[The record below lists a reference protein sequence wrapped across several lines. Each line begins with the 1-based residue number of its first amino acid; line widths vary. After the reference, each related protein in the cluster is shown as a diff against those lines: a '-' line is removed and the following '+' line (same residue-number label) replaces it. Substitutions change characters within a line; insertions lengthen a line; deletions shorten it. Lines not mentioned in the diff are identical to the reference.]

1 MKSAPLLVALGL
13 ALGACAPEADAPAP
27 EARRQ
32 SVVELLGPT
41 DTAGYAR
48 ALEPRDFVFPDDHG
62 PHPDFRTEWWYF
74 TGNLGSADG
83 RRFGYQATFFRSALS
98 PDERPEDA
106 PRTSAWATRQA
117 WMAHFAVTE
126 AGDAGGGRF
135 RSFERFSR
143 GALGLAGA
151 RAAPFRV
158 WLEDWEAAAV
168 EGSGGVPPFRL
179 RLADA
184 GAAIDLVLGPGKP
197 PVFHGERGLSR
208 KGAEAGNASYYYSF
222 TRLPTAGRIEI
233 DGRAFEVEGASW
245 IDREW
250 STSVLEEGQVG
261 WDWLSLQLDDG
272 RDLMVFRLRRSDG
285 RPDPYA
291 GGTLVAP
298 DGASRHLGPDAFRL
312 DALATWTS
320 PETGA
325 VYPARWRLE
334 LPGEALDLAIEPIL
348 ADQELSGS
356 IVYWEGAVEVEG
368 TRAGEPIA
376 GRGYVELTGYGS

>member
-1 MKSAPLLVALGL
+1 MRAAPLLVALGI
-13 ALGACAPEADAPAP
+13 ALGGCATESAGPPP

-41 DTAGYAR
+41 ESAGYAR
-48 ALEPRDFVFPDDHG
+48 ALEPREFVFPDDHG
-62 PHPDFRTEWWYF
+62 PHPEFRTEWWYF

-83 RRFGYQATFFRSALS
+83 RRFGYQATFFRSALA
-98 PDERPEDA
+98 PGEVPEA
-106 PRTSAWATRQA
+106 PARTSAWATRQA
-117 WMAHFAVTE
+117 WMAHFAVTA
-126 AGDAGGGRF
+126 AGDGGGGRF

-143 GALGLAGA
+143 GALDLAGA

-158 WLEDWEAAAV
+158 WLEDWEAEAV
-168 EGSGGVPPFRL
+168 DGSGGVPPLRL

-208 KGAEAGNASYYYSF
+208 KGAETGNASYYYSF
-222 TRLPTAGRIEI
+222 TRLPTRGRVEV
-233 DGRAFEVEGASW
+233 DGRSFRVEGASW
-245 IDREW
+245 MDREW

-272 RDLMVFRLRRSDG
+272 RDLMVFRLRRADG

-291 GGTLVAP
+291 GGTLVGP
-298 DGASRHLGPDAFRL
+298 DGASRHLGPGAFRL
-312 DALATWTS
+312 DPVATWAS

-334 LPGEALDLAIEPIL
+334 IPGERLDLSIEPIV
-348 ADQELSGS
+348 ADQELRGS
-356 IVYWEGAVEVEG
+356 FVYWEGAVRIEG
-368 TRAGEPIA
+368 TGAGEPIA
-376 GRGYVELTGYGS
+376 GRGYIELTGYDS

>member
-1 MKSAPLLVALGL
+1 MKKATLVLVLGFALAGCGTEL
-13 ALGACAPEADAPAP
+13 PGPAP
-27 EARRQ
+27 EPRRQ
-32 SVVELLGPT
+32 GIVELLGAAGST
-41 DTAGYAR
+41 GYAR
-48 ALEPRDFVFPDDHG
+48 ALEPRGFVFPGDHG

-74 TGNLGSADG
+74 TGNLATAEG
-83 RRFGYQATFFRSALS
+83 RRFGYQATFFRSALA
-98 PDERPEDA
+98 PEET

-126 AGDAGGGRF
+126 AGDGGGSF

-158 WLEDWEAAAV
+158 WLEDWEARGV
-168 EGSGGVPPFRL
+168 EGEGGGAPPFRL

-208 KGAEAGNASYYYSF
+208 KGAETGNASYYYSF
-222 TRLPTAGRIEI
+222 TRLPTRGRVEV
-233 DGRAFEVEGASW
+233 DGRSFRVEGASW
-245 IDREW
+245 MDREW

-291 GGTLVAP
+291 GGTLVGP
-298 DGASRHLGPDAFRL
+298 DGASRHLGPGAFRL
-312 DALATWTS
+312 DPLATWAS

-334 LPGEALDLAIEPIL
+334 IPGEALDLSIEPIV
-348 ADQELSGS
+348 ADQELRGS
-356 IVYWEGAVEVEG
+356 FVYWEGAVRIEG
-368 TRAGEPIA
+368 TAAGEPIA
-376 GRGYVELTGYGS
+376 GRGYVELTGYDS